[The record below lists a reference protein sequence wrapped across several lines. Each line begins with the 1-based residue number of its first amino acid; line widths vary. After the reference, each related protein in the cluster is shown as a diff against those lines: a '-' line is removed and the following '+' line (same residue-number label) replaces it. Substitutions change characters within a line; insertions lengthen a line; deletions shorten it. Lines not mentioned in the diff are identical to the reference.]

1 MVNGLGGSEHGQ
13 RSEAPGLN
21 MVNGLGGS
29 EHGQRSEGTGSE
41 HGQRS
46 GGMQIL
52 AGLNMVNGL
61 RVSVRTGSEYAR
73 YRV

>member
-1 MVNGLGGSEHGQ
+1 MQ

-21 MVNGLGGS
+21 MVYGLGGS
-29 EHGQRSEGTGSE
+29 EHGIRSEGTGSE
-41 HGQRS
+41 HVQRS

-52 AGLNMVNGL
+52 AGLNMCNGL
-61 RVSVRTGSEYAR
+61 RGSVRTGSEDAQ